1 MNKEQICLLKIL
13 LSHIS
18 GTSNLATVDCDI
30 NLLLQEARMQSV
42 FSIIYNA
49 VQKSIPD
56 DTQATWQETAQYALI
71 NNMRVSRLHSEID
84 KLLGDIPYVILKG
97 NASAYYYKKPL
108 LRTMGDVDFL
118 VNEADVSRVAKI
130 IEDNGFTAEED
141 KGGIHIGFH
150 RDEEMFRDSVELHRS
165 INGIPSGKSGEL
177 IKSYLADIIETS
189 IRVGSSNTA
198 YNMPDKFHHGFVMLL
213 HTASHLKS
221 EGMGLRH
228 LCDWAVYINTFDDS
242 EWRAMFEDKLKAC
255 GLWRYAQIISKC
267 CVKYL
272 GCKDQPWMGEVE
284 AEILEGLIEDILEAG
299 NFGHKDKDR
308 SRQIKYIANRGEGT
322 VDNKSGIRQVIDTIN
337 IKANAENK
345 SRIGVVTDYVGM
357 VIRGERKLD
366 SAKTIEAA
374 EKRKKLYSNFKL
386 FDNS

>member
-1 MNKEQICLLKIL
+1 MNNEQKLLLDIL
-13 LSHIS
+13 S
-18 GTSNLATVDCDI
+18 SNVQGVAVTIPTTCDI
-30 NLLLQEARMQSV
+30 NSLLLEASAQSV
-42 FSIIYNA
+42 LSITYNS
-49 VQKSIPD
+49 VNKLIPE
-56 DTQATWQETAQYALI
+56 DTRALWMERSQYALI
-71 NNMRVSRLHSEID
+71 SNMRVSRLHSEID
-84 KLLGDIPYVILKG
+84 ELLGDIPYVILKG

-118 VNEADVSRVAKI
+118 VNEDDVSRIAGI
-130 IEDNGFTAEED
+130 LESNGFTAKED
-141 KGGIHIGFH
+141 TGGIHIGFH
-150 RDEEMFRDSVELHRS
+150 RDDEMFRDSVELHRS

-177 IKSYLADIIETS
+177 IKSYLVDIIETS
-189 IRVGSSNTA
+189 VRVGSSNTA

-255 GLWRYAQIISKC
+255 GLWRYAQILSLC
-267 CVKYL
+267 CSKYL
-272 GCKDQPWMGEVE
+272 GCKNQPWMGEVE
-284 AEILEGLIEDILEAG
+284 DEILEGLIEDILEAG

-322 VDNKSGIRQVIDTIN
+322 VDNKSGIRQAIDTIN
-337 IKANAENK
+337 IKANAQNK

>member
-1 MNKEQICLLKIL
+1 MNDIQNTLLDIL
-13 LSHIS
+13 NCSIQGIPANIS
-18 GTSNLATVDCDI
+18 ATCDI
-30 NLLLQEARMQSV
+30 NSLLLEASAQSV
-42 FSIIYNA
+42 LSIVYNA
-49 VQKSIPD
+49 VNKLIPE
-56 DTQATWQETAQYALI
+56 DTRGLWMERSQYALM
-71 NNMRVSRLHSEID
+71 NNMRVSKLHSEID
-84 KLLGDIPYVILKG
+84 KLLVDTPYVILKG

-118 VNEADVSRVAKI
+118 VKEDDVSRVASTL
-130 IEDNGFTAEED
+130 ESNGFTAEED

-150 RDEEMFRDSVELHRS
+150 RDDEMFRDSVELHRS
-165 INGIPSGKSGEL
+165 VNGIPSGRNGEL
-177 IKSYLADIIETS
+177 IKSYLSDIIDTS
-189 IRVGSSNTA
+189 VRVGSSNMA

-284 AEILEGLIEDILEAG
+284 DEILEGFIEDILEAG

-345 SRIGVVTDYVGM
+345 SRVGVVTDYIGM